1 MAPENNTQNMEP
13 SPSKCFEGNSFFKIL
28 TEIALQLLWKSSLLQ
43 DLYIASLNFPTDF
56 ISFRIWYM

>member
-28 TEIALQLLWKSSLLQ
+28 TEIALQLL
-43 DLYIASLNFPTDF
+43 
-56 ISFRIWYM
+56 